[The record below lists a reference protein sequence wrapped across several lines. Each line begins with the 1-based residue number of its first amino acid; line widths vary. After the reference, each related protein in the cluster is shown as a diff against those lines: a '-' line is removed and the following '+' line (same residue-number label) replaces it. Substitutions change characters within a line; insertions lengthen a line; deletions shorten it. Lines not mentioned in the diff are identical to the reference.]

1 MADVDAV
8 VVGAGVI
15 GIAVARELSQAGL
28 QCLLVDQCRTFGMET
43 SSRNSEVVHAGFY
56 YPAGS
61 LKEKMCHDGRIMLLD
76 YAARRGIPHRIAGK
90 IVVATDRSGSV
101 ALDRLLEVGN
111 EAGAPGLERWD
122 SKRVRQ
128 VEPELRCLDALWSPG
143 TAIIDSHSLMQSLLT
158 DFEDAGGV
166 CGFKSKIEGVRRRGP
181 DFHLAILGE
190 AERIS
195 CRYLINSAGL
205 EARWLANRTEGLS
218 AGDIPNL
225 RYAKGSYFSCTVAPP
240 FRHLVYPV
248 PEPGGLG
255 IHLTLDLAGRA
266 RFGPDVQWIE
276 TPDYTVD
283 ESKAESFASA
293 ISSYWPAVKSDWLTP
308 DYAGVRPKAVT
319 DSDTP
324 NDFVISGPRHHQI
337 PGLVNLFGIES
348 PGLTGSLAIAREVV
362 ALLELDRARS
372 G

>member
-15 GIAVARELSQAGL
+15 GIAIARELSQAGM
-28 QCLLVDQCRTFGMET
+28 QCLLVEQGRTFGMET
-43 SSRNSEVVHAGFY
+43 SSRNSEVIHAGLY

-61 LKEKMCHDGRIMLLD
+61 LKEKMCRDGRIMLLD
-76 YAARRGIPHRIAGK
+76 YAARRGIPHRTAGK
-90 IVVATDRSGSV
+90 IVVATDSSGSA
-101 ALDRLLEVGN
+101 ALDQLMDVGSR
-111 EAGAPGLERWD
+111 AGAPGLERWD

-143 TAIIDSHSLMQSLLT
+143 TAIVDSHALMQSLLM
-158 DFEDAGGV
+158 DFEDAGGL
-166 CGFKSKIEGVRRRGP
+166 CGFKSKIEGIQRRGP
-181 DFHLAILGE
+181 DFHLAITGE

-195 CRYLINSAGL
+195 CRYLVNSAGL
-205 EARWLANRTEGLS
+205 EAGWLAKRTEGMLAS
-218 AGDIPNL
+218 HIPDL
-225 RYAKGSYFSCTVAPP
+225 RYAKGSYFSCSVVPP

-276 TPDYTVD
+276 TPDYSVD
-283 ESKAESFASA
+283 ESKAEKFASA
-293 ISSYWPAVKSDWLTP
+293 IGSYWPAVKSNWLAA
-308 DYAGVRPKAVT
+308 DYAGVRAKAFADV
-319 DSDTP
+319 DAP

-348 PGLTGSLAIAREVV
+348 PGLTGSLAIAREVMT
-362 ALLELDRARS
+362 LLELERARS
-372 G
+372 D